1 MSKAA
6 PRKGLS
12 FLAALAFACPG
23 LPAGAFAVALPVY
36 LPNHYASRLG
46 LSLTAVGMVFMAV
59 RLVDIPLDPVIGMLM
74 DRSRTPFGRFRPW
87 MLAGVP
93 IFALAAFELFMAPAG
108 VGPAYLIGW
117 LLAFYVGNSILLLS
131 HVSWASTIARDYHE
145 RSRIFGFIQ
154 VVSVA
159 GATAI
164 LLLPAIL
171 AQTSHITGAAGVQ
184 AMGWF
189 LVGVTPL
196 GVLIA
201 LARTREPP
209 PLSAEAERFT
219 LKDYW
224 EMIIRPDM
232 RRIIAAD
239 FCLYLG
245 PGWMSALYLFYF
257 HDARGF
263 DLTQSNLLL
272 MVYIAAGLI
281 GAAVLSRA
289 AMVLGKHRT
298 LMVASTGYSLG
309 LIGLTLMPKGNFL
322 LMAPFMFVM
331 GFLATSFGLL
341 DRAMVADVSDAVQ
354 LETGRQRIGVLYALI
369 TSVQKVA
376 GALSIGLTFLVLS
389 MIGYDP
395 RAGAAN
401 IPAAVHGLE
410 LVFLVGP
417 VVFVM
422 LGGACYFGYK
432 LDAKRHAEIRAELE
446 ARDALVPEPAVLEAL
461 SSAAGLP
468 STAIKPEP
476 T

>member
-6 PRKGLS
+6 PREGLS

-36 LPNHYASRLG
+36 LPNYYASRLG
-46 LSLTAVGMVFMAV
+46 LSLAAVGMVFMAV
-59 RLVDIPLDPVIGMLM
+59 RLVDIPLDPAIGMLM
-74 DRSRTPFGRFRPW
+74 DHSRTPFGRFRPW
-87 MLAGVP
+87 MAAGVP
-93 IFALAAFELFMAPAG
+93 IFALAAFELFMAPIG

-117 LLAFYVGNSILLLS
+117 LLVFYIGYSILLLS
-131 HVSWASTIARDYHE
+131 HVSWASTLARDYHE

-171 AQTSHITGAAGVQ
+171 AQTRHITGAAGVQ

-189 LVGVTPL
+189 LVAMAPL

-201 LARTREPP
+201 LAWTREPP
-209 PLSAEAERFT
+209 PLSAKAERLT
-219 LKDYW
+219 LKDYG
-224 EMIIRPDM
+224 EMIVRPDM

-239 FCLYLG
+239 FCLNLG

-257 HDARGF
+257 HDVRGF
-263 DLTQSNLLL
+263 DLAQSNLLL

-281 GAAVLSRA
+281 GAVALSRA
-289 AMVLGKHRT
+289 AMILGKHRI
-298 LMVASTGYSLG
+298 LMISSTGYSLG
-309 LIGLTLMPKGNFL
+309 LIGVTLMPKGNFL
-322 LMAPFMFVM
+322 LMAPFMFIM
-331 GFLATSFGLL
+331 GFLATSFVLL
-341 DRAMVADVSDAVQ
+341 GRAMVADVSDAVR

-369 TSVQKVA
+369 TSELKVA
-376 GALSIGLTFLVLS
+376 GALSIGLTFLALS
-389 MIGYDP
+389 LIGYDP
-395 RAGAAN
+395 KAGAAN
-401 IPAAVHGLE
+401 TPDAIHGLE
-410 LVFLVGP
+410 LVFLIGP

-422 LGGACYFGYK
+422 LGGGCYIGYK

-446 ARDALVPEPAVLEAL
+446 ARDALVPESAVLEAL

-468 STAIKPEP
+468 STAITPDP